1 MVSRNFRL
9 QIVVRVLII
18 IIVCFLLAWSIV
30 TTHYLRALYAG
41 AALVIAVWEF
51 LSHVDRLNRD
61 FKSFL
66 LSLLHNDFTVHFES
80 SGRSKSFNELYEAL
94 NRITG
99 AFKRVSADKEAQH
112 RFLELLIEHLR
123 VGVVSFDEE
132 ENVHLANQSIK
143 SLLDRPILRS
153 LRSFEPTLANTLREI
168 HSGETRLFK
177 MQSAGEPLNL
187 SIHASEFKLE
197 NRYYKLV
204 SMQNI
209 RSELDAREMEAW
221 QKLIRVLTHEIMN
234 SVSPIISLS
243 ESMHERL
250 KLDER
255 MKHDHTQTFTT
266 LDQGLEA
273 IRSRS
278 RGLHQF
284 TQSYR
289 KLTAIPRV
297 SLKKTTTREIFQ
309 RVTTLMGS
317 QMREKGIEFDV
328 SDANLPIFVDPDLME
343 HVLIN
348 LLLNAMEAVAEIFSP
363 KVTLNA
369 FLTKAGSVLISVADN
384 GEGIDQAAADK
395 IFIPFFT
402 TRKNGSGI
410 GLALC
415 RQIVQQHRA
424 EIHFTSEK
432 GKGAEFVIV
441 LSEGR

>member
-9 QIVVRVLII
+9 QIVVRVLILI
-18 IIVCFLLAWSIV
+18 AASFLLAWSLV
-30 TTHYLRALYAG
+30 TAHYLRALYAV
-41 AALVIAVWEF
+41 AAVVVVVWEF

-66 LSLLHNDFTVHFES
+66 LSLLHNDFTIHFKS
-80 SGRSKSFNELYEAL
+80 SGRSKTFDELYDAL
-94 NRITG
+94 NRITS
-99 AFKRVSADKEAQH
+99 AFKRVSAEKEAQH
-112 RFLELLIEHLR
+112 RFLEMLIEHLR

-143 SLLDRPILRS
+143 SLLNRSVLQS
-153 LRSFEPTLANTLREI
+153 LRSFEPTLATALREI
-168 HSGETRLFK
+168 HSGETKLLK
-177 MQSAGEPLNL
+177 MQSAGELLNL
-187 SIHASEFKLE
+187 SLHASEFKLE
-197 NRYYKLV
+197 DRYYKLV

-209 RSELDAREMEAW
+209 RNELDAREMEAW

-255 MKHDHTQTFTT
+255 MKEDHTLTFTT

-273 IRSRS
+273 LRARS

-297 SLKKTTTREIFQ
+297 SLKETSTLAIFQ

-328 SDANLPIFVDPDLME
+328 SDVNIPIFVDPDLME

-348 LLLNAMEAVAEIFSP
+348 LLLNAMEAVDETSSP
-363 KVTLNA
+363 RVTLNA
-369 FLTKAGSVLISVADN
+369 SRSKAGSVLISVADN
-384 GEGIDQAAADK
+384 GEGIDEAAADK

-410 GLALC
+410 GLAIT
-415 RQIVQQHRA
+415 RQILQLHRA
-424 EIHFTSEK
+424 EIQFTSEK
-432 GKGAEFVIV
+432 GRGTEFVIV
-441 LSEGR
+441 L

>member
-1 MVSRNFRL
+1 VV
-9 QIVVRVLII
+9 IV
-18 IIVCFLLAWSIV
+18 
-30 TTHYLRALYAG
+30 
-41 AALVIAVWEF
+41 VWEF

-66 LSLLHNDFTVHFES
+66 LSLLHNDFTVHFKS
-80 SGRSKSFNELYEAL
+80 SGRSKTFDELYDAL
-94 NRITG
+94 NRITT
-99 AFKRVSADKEAQH
+99 AFKRVSGDKEVQH
-112 RFLELLIEHLR
+112 RFLEMLIEHLR
-123 VGVVSFDEE
+123 VGVVSFDQE

-143 SLLDRPILRS
+143 SLLSRPILQS
-153 LRSFEPTLANTLREI
+153 LRSFEPTLANTLRAI
-168 HSGETRLFK
+168 HSGETKLFK
-177 MQSAGEPLNL
+177 MQSAGELLNL

-197 NRYYKLV
+197 DRYYKLV

-209 RSELDAREMEAW
+209 RNELDAREMEAW

-250 KLDER
+250 KLDEL
-255 MKHDHTQTFTT
+255 MKEDHTLTFTT

-297 SLKKTTTREIFQ
+297 SIKETSTCEIFQ
-309 RVTTLMGS
+309 RVATLMVG

-328 SDANLPIFVDPDLME
+328 SDVNIPIFVDPDLME

-348 LLLNAMEAVAEIFSP
+348 LLLNAMEAVAEASSP
-363 KVTLNA
+363 RVTLNA
-369 FLTKAGSVLISVADN
+369 SRSKAGSVLISVADN
-384 GEGIDQAAADK
+384 GEGIDEAAADK

-410 GLALC
+410 GLAIT
-415 RQIVQQHRA
+415 RQILQLHRA

-432 GKGAEFVIV
+432 GRGTEFVIV
-441 LSEGR
+441 L